1 MQVHFYQES
10 KYGKNAVSPSRTAF
24 GIAQLTPGAVKS
36 VGRDPRTFNYYDPQA
51 AIDAGAAYL
60 AQQHRQFK
68 NWPKAVA
75 AYNAGGGRLQGW
87 LEGRGDDPSVLPK
100 EKYPWWGEINAH
112 LQQVFRGRPDYFDR

>member
-51 AIDAGAAYL
+51 AIDAGA
-60 AQQHRQFK
+60 
-68 NWPKAVA
+68 V
-75 AYNAGGGRLQGW
+75 
-87 LEGRGDDPSVLPK
+87 PK